1 MPIDLSERLSAVRLP
16 GIRDLAASIL
26 EANID
31 MSMGEASEFT
41 VTISDGDGAIIE
53 AAVAKKRARI
63 FWGDLAFTVTGTEH
77 GPREGAMATTITARS
92 AGWQALK
99 ARKGDRTWRGLSPTQ
114 VVKSECDAVGLKL
127 IGQQTASRSSISRLA
142 EGADRKSTST
152 LELIDRLAGEN
163 GFVYA
168 DVAGVFYFGAPS
180 WLVRRT
186 GWAISGTDPSLTE
199 RPTCVDTLDDK
210 KEPARITLKVAANRP
225 QELLLPASPVQVT
238 GVPRRYRG
246 RYLVT
251 NTSISLTS
259 GNPATIELSTPVDPE
274 KQK

>member
-1 MPIDLSERLSAVRLP
+1 MPIDLSERLSALRLP
-16 GIRDLAASIL
+16 GIRDLEASVL
-26 EANID
+26 EATID
-31 MSMGEASEFT
+31 LALGEASELQIT
-41 VTISDGDGAIIE
+41 LSDEDGAIVD
-53 AAVAKKRARI
+53 AAVARKRSRV

-77 GPREGAMATTITARS
+77 GPREGALATTITARS

-114 VVKSECDAVGLKL
+114 VVQLQCAKVGLKCF
-127 IGQQTASRSSISRLA
+127 GQPTAVRSSISRLA

-163 GFVYA
+163 GFIYGE
-168 DVAGVFYFGAPS
+168 VAGVFYFAAPS
-180 WLVRRT
+180 WLVRRP
-186 GWAISGTDPSLTE
+186 GWAISGTDPSLAE
-199 RPTCVDTLDDK
+199 QPTCVDTLDDK